1 MCDSG
6 KSLFGVYNDNF
17 IQIVSLLTTFVTNT
31 KTFMETVKIVFKQ
44 KNGFQFTT
52 KRQKK
57 KKRLDMIRR
66 NFHN

>member
-31 KTFMETVKIVFKQ
+31 KTFMETVKMVFKQ
-44 KNGFQFTT
+44 KGFVASGLSTQ
-52 KRQKK
+52 
-57 KKRLDMIRR
+57 IRVAPKPV
-66 NFHN
+66 NFSIG